1 MQLLQYQVDAFAD
14 APFKGNP
21 AAVCPLPAWL
31 PDALMQ
37 SIANENNLSETAF
50 FVPARGHFELRWF
63 TPSSEVDLCGHATL
77 ASAHVLFRH
86 MNWDQPEVAF
96 QTRSGRLS
104 ARMQGDL
111 LLIDLPAWPSVRL
124 RDDASITAALGLA
137 PRELWLCRDYYLA
150 VFDSEASVR
159 SLRPDMAALA
169 RLPEWG
175 IIATAQG
182 NGCDFVS
189 RFFAPAKGIPEDP
202 VTGSAHCAL
211 APFWAERLGKRRLD
225 AFQCSLRG
233 GSVGCQLIGDRVEIT
248 GAAITVIVSQLAL
261 PDLDAD

>member
-1 MQLLQYQVDAFAD
+1 MSTPGVAAGRLDAVDR
-14 APFKGNP
+14 
-21 AAVCPLPAWL
+21 
-31 PDALMQ
+31 
-37 SIANENNLSETAF
+37 NENNLSETAF

-111 LLIDLPAWPSVRL
+111 LLIDHLRGHQYACGTTPASPRRSVSSAARAVALPRL
-124 RDDASITAALGLA
+124 L
-137 PRELWLCRDYYLA
+137 PA

-189 RFFAPAKGIPEDP
+189 RFAPAKGI
-202 VTGSAHCAL
+202 
-211 APFWAERLGKRRLD
+211 RKIR
-225 AFQCSLRG
+225 
-233 GSVGCQLIGDRVEIT
+233 
-248 GAAITVIVSQLAL
+248 
-261 PDLDAD
+261 